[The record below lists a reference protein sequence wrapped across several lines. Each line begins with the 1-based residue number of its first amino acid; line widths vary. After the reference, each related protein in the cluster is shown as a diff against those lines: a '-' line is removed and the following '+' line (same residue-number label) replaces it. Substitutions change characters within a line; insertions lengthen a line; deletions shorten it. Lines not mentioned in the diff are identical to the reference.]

1 MACRKVLAVV
11 PEETGAAGGVCMEQ
25 VLEKERISV
34 PTSPADTK
42 GQNFGSAVCLVS
54 CYIGDKGT
62 GTMRV
67 ELRDETLF

>member
-1 MACRKVLAVV
+1 
-11 PEETGAAGGVCMEQ
+11 MEQ
-25 VLEKERISV
+25 VLEKERISI

-42 GQNFGSAVCLVS
+42 GQNFGSAVYLVS